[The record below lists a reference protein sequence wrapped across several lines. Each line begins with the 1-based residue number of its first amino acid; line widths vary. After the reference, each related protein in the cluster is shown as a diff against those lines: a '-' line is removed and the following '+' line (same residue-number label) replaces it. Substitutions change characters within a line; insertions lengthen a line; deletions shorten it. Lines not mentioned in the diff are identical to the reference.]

1 MVKTNLSTGASINVL
16 DRDGNT
22 PLHIA
27 SSEVQYCSEP
37 ASGFFRPQCCE
48 TLLRLGADLHLVN
61 STGCTALN
69 LAGANLQMAK
79 ILLKHGADVTEGGK
93 GVLSSAIQAGDIEMT
108 RFYLENGADC
118 NVPDTSTGYYSQPI
132 PKNLKRYPLIVAAF
146 PTPYDE
152 RCIEVKSDL
161 IKLMLQHGA
170 RVDLPISEDQ
180 TLIHYIFQYGD
191 SKAIKPF
198 LEHSG
203 LDFNIRDQNGRTVF
217 LAACLSHV
225 RSDSVAGYLKHEETL
240 RLEADYTPS
249 YLLLADSSKYRPTI
263 DYSAADF
270 DGKHLIIHLLNK
282 WQSKLA
288 KRFMSIPGVSDL
300 IHQKDKLGFSP
311 LHHALKHQ
319 ALQTATELVEAG
331 CDITE
336 PDPGGDNAAHILC
349 RFYSIKMFS
358 ENVPLIETFLERG
371 GSINH
376 RNRQGES
383 PLLLYLATGVAPSSD
398 DFDGKRCTHSTHLPL
413 FVSHGADFTAVSNN
427 GQGALHVIAGR
438 DPSHH
443 YLINETSKQLVNY
456 NADLF
461 KEVLEQGCDPLLEDK
476 NGRTALDI
484 AAAMGNEEIL
494 KLYQRTK

>member
-1 MVKTNLSTGASINVL
+1 MVKTNLSTGASINAL

-27 SSEVQYCSEP
+27 STEVQYCSGP
-37 ASGFFRPQCCE
+37 ACGFFRPQCCE
-48 TLLRLGADLHLVN
+48 TLLRLGADPNAVN
-61 STGCTALN
+61 STGYTALN
-69 LAGANLQMAK
+69 LAGTNLQMAK
-79 ILLKHGADVTEGGK
+79 TLLKYGADATEGGK
-93 GVLSSAIQAGDIEMT
+93 GVLSSAIQAGDVEMT

-118 NVPDTSTGYYSQPI
+118 NVPDTSTEYNSQPI
-132 PKNLKRYPLIVAAF
+132 GTNLKRYPLIVAAF
-146 PTPYDE
+146 PAAHNK
-152 RCIEVKSDL
+152 RCMEVKPDL

-191 SKAIKPF
+191 SKAINPF

-203 LDFNIRDQNGRTVF
+203 LDFNIRDQKGRTVF
-217 LAACLSHV
+217 LAACLSQV
-225 RSDSVAGYLKHEETL
+225 RSNSVTDQLTRDERM
-240 RLEADYTPS
+240 RLEASYTPS
-249 YLLLADSSKYRPTI
+249 YLLLADSSKYGATI
-263 DYSAADF
+263 DYSAIDS
-270 DGKHLIIHLLNK
+270 DGKHLIIHLLSQ

-288 KRFMSIPGVSDL
+288 QRFMSIPGVSDL
-300 IHQKDKLGFSP
+300 IHQKDNLGFSP

-336 PDPGGDNAAHILC
+336 PDPGGDNAAHFLC
-349 RFYSIKMFS
+349 RVYSIEMFS
-358 ENVPLIETFLERG
+358 ENVPLLEIFLERG

-376 RNRQGES
+376 QNHQGKS
-383 PLLLYLATGVAPSSD
+383 PLLIYLASGVIPSSD
-398 DFDGKRCTHSTHLPL
+398 NFDGKRSTHKTYLPL

-438 DPSHH
+438 NRSHYH
-443 YLINETSKQLVNY
+443 LSNETSKHLMNY

-461 KEVLEQGCDPLLEDK
+461 KEVLEQGCDPLLEDE

-484 AAAMGNEEIL
+484 AAVVRNEEIL